1 MNQLGK
7 LTAAL
12 YLRKAVRVG
21 EFWGIHVEHFLLEKL
36 LEPLDWDAKF
46 PSIAPYVAAVTTTG
60 NGLLAIKVYKHKI
73 DFCVEVFEER

>member
-12 YLRKAVRVG
+12 YLRKAVRIG
-21 EFWGIHVEHFLLEKL
+21 EFWETQVEHFLLDKL
-36 LEPLDWDAKF
+36 LEPL
-46 PSIAPYVAAVTTTG
+46 APYVAAVTTTG